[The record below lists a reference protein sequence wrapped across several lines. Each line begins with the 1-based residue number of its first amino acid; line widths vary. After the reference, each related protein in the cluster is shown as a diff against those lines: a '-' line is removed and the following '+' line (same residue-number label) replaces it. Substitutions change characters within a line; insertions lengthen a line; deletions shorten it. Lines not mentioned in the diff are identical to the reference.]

1 MEMLTPRVAVA
12 HGENVPSWS
21 SPAAVPRYG
30 TTEPWY
36 TGGIER
42 KRAWDS
48 TRNSSRGRPSPAPSS
63 LAGKSDEADVKRGFS
78 SILPREKSARNGN
91 GQLVASRKPPPS
103 RHIIKPGP
111 GPGARSNV
119 KISVE
124 EKRALTIVDF
134 SEEAGKADFSVE
146 ELLSRFTNATDT
158 EGTFLTLRDCD
169 SDSDTSSMGSFSSSS
184 SDGL

>member
-1 MEMLTPRVAVA
+1 MAQRSPGTPAGLR
-12 HGENVPSWS
+12 GSGPGNPPGIVP
-21 SPAAVPRYG
+21 G
-30 TTEPWY
+30 
-36 TGGIER
+36 
-42 KRAWDS
+42 
-48 TRNSSRGRPSPAPSS
+48 GRPSPAPSS
-63 LAGKSDEADVKRGFS
+63 LAGKSDEADVKRGYS

-169 SDSDTSSMGSFSSSS
+169 SDSGAAA
-184 SDGL
+184 GGAGGAGAAGGRGGAAGGGRKRGE